1 MLSHQPNMIKRSYR
15 PMQCVEWFMMQ
26 EGIM

>member
-15 PMQCVEWFMMQ
+15 PTQCGEWFMVQ
-26 EGIM
+26 EGNM